1 MASNEDS
8 AYPEC
13 TYVEGLRGDIRYSS
27 IGDGD
32 FTLDHWYV
40 PPPERPGQP
49 SPPRQQ
55 DMSP

>member
-8 AYPEC
+8 TYSEC
-13 TYVEGLRGDIRYSS
+13 TYVEGLCEDTQYSS
-27 IGDGD
+27 VGDGD
-32 FTLDHWYV
+32 FTLDHWYI
-40 PPPERPGQP
+40 PLPECPGQP